1 VIDPDALAVTSVHI
15 YLCRCVLMLLC
26 MCPLTG
32 ELVDVI
38 DPDALTAAVKHLKTN
53 VVTALRADF
62 EAAYLAN
69 QTYADG
75 C

>member
-1 VIDPDALAVTSVHI
+1 MCVHI
-15 YLCRCVLMLLC
+15 YDYICVLMLLYI
-26 MCPLTG
+26 CPHTG

-38 DPDALTAAVKHLKTN
+38 DPDALTAAVKRLKTCI
-53 VVTALRADF
+53 VTTLRPDF